1 MIRAIQRPEC
11 PDAPLRHANLLWCS
25 HSSWQQPFILL
36 IELIGT
42 LESNAQLNPT
52 YITCN
57 SLPAKYDNE
66 WRVMQPA
73 HALKEFVL
81 SLKCVEFKSDKLT
94 A

>member
-1 MIRAIQRPEC
+1 M
-11 PDAPLRHANLLWCS
+11 
-25 HSSWQQPFILL
+25 LL

-42 LESNAQLNPT
+42 LESNAQMDPI

-66 WRVMQPA
+66 WRVMQPV

-81 SLKCVEFKSDKLT
+81 SLKRVEFKPDKLT